1 MRLLCTGVRVW
12 REHQAV
18 WRDLE
23 KVRHLARTRGQKLT
37 LVHGDAAGADR
48 HVRAWCER
56 TPEVVEKKYPVSPT
70 MWRINGPR
78 AGHLRN
84 AHMVSLGAD
93 GCIAYCV
100 PCDKPG
106 PCRGLGGVL
115 LCPTG
120 TPRMAPTAAWSWRG
134 PAGIEVWERWAA

>member
-1 MRLLCTGVRVW
+1 MRLLCTGARVW
-12 REHQAV
+12 RERQTV

-23 KVRHLARTRGQKLT
+23 KVRELAQARDQKLT
-37 LVHGDAAGADR
+37 VVHGDAAGADR

-56 TPEVVEKKYPVSPT
+56 TPEVVEEKYPVSPT

-93 GCIAYCV
+93 GCIAFCV

-106 PCRGLGGVL
+106 PCCGLGGVVL
-115 LCPTG
+115 PDGHATHG
-120 TPRMAPTAAWSWRG
+120 THGCMDLARG
-134 PAGIEVWERWAA
+134 AGIEVWERWAT